1 LTQRR
6 LYNFRRL
13 LLPASIAAL
22 LVIAFFSLHRLATSP
37 TFAAGSPRASSDA
50 ANSLQD
56 FAAIDPID
64 THVHA
69 FKTDPAFTD
78 LLVRLRLH
86 VLDIAVAD
94 SQHIFGELPA
104 ELTRAKSF
112 VGSSQNHAKLCTTFN
127 PFDFER
133 SDFTQNTI
141 KSLRQQFAD
150 GAIAVKIWKNI
161 GMELKTSAGRYV
173 MPDDPAFRPILRE
186 IAAQHKTLVAH
197 IAEPSS
203 CWQPPDPNSPDHD
216 YYTKNPEWYMYAHPE
231 RPRKEALLA
240 ARDHLLAE
248 NPTLR
253 VVGAHLGSMEVDVD
267 EIAKRLDRYPNFA
280 VDTAA
285 RMEYLMLQPR
295 EKVRNF
301 LIKYQD
307 RILYGTDLE
316 FLADESLAEAQNN
329 WQETYAHDWKF
340 LATNETLDNRGRKIQ
355 GLQLPASVLRRI
367 YHDNAVRWFPGI
379 SPN

>member
-1 LTQRR
+1 MF
-6 LYNFRRL
+6 YNFKRL
-13 LLPASIAAL
+13 LQPVLIAVIIAIAL
-22 LVIAFFSLHRLATSP
+22 FSLHRLAASP
-37 TFAAGSPRASSDA
+37 IFAASPSGQTAGPGDQ
-50 ANSLQD
+50 LQD
-56 FAAIDPID
+56 FAAMDPID

-69 FKTDPAFTD
+69 FKTEPAFTD
-78 LLVRLRLH
+78 MIVRLRLH
-86 VLDIAVAD
+86 VLDICVAD
-94 SQHIFGELPA
+94 SHHIYGELPA
-104 ELTRAKSF
+104 ELTRAQSF
-112 VGSSQNHAKLCTTFN
+112 VESSQYHAKLCTTFN

-133 SDFTQNTI
+133 SDFAQTTI

-161 GMELKTSAGRYV
+161 GMELKTSDGRYV

-203 CWQPPDPNSPDHD
+203 CWQPPDPNSPDYD
-216 YYTKNPEWYMYAHPE
+216 YYKENPEWYMYAHPE
-231 RPRKEALLA
+231 RPRKEVLLA
-240 ARDHLLAE
+240 ARDRLLAE

-285 RMEYLMLQPR
+285 RMEYLMIQPR
-295 EKVRNF
+295 EKVWNF

-307 RILYGTDLE
+307 RILYATDLE
-316 FLADESLAEAQNN
+316 FLTDESAAEAQNN
-329 WQETYAHDWKF
+329 WRETYTRDWKF
-340 LATNETLDNRGRKIQ
+340 LATNETLDDRGLKIQ

-367 YHDNAVRWFPGI
+367 YHDNAVRWLPGI
-379 SPN
+379 SPK